1 MSTFFFAPEWISE
14 RDLTVRSYQPGDG
27 PALSLALNASYDH
40 LHRWMP
46 WAKPHQTDD
55 ESEAAVRRF
64 RGNYLLNTDFVL
76 GIWLTGPDGPRLAGG
91 TGFHLTRGG
100 SLDTRAADIGM
111 WIAAPVAG
119 QGLGTRVLRLL
130 LRWGFD
136 AWPWERLTWHC
147 DTHNRAS
154 ARVAEKAG
162 LQLEGTLRQNW
173 PDVGGHRRDTRLYSM
188 LKAEWAGRMSS

>member
-1 MSTFFFAPEWISE
+1 MSTFFFAPEWITE
-14 RDLTVRSYQPGDG
+14 RDLTIRSYQPGDG
-27 PALSLALNASYDH
+27 PALALALNASYDH
-40 LHRWMP
+40 LHRWMV

-76 GIWLTGPDGPRLAGG
+76 SIWLDGPQGPRLAGG
-91 TGFHLTRGG
+91 TGFHLIRGG
-100 SLDTRAADIGM
+100 SLETRIADIGM

-119 QGLGTRVLRLL
+119 QGVGARVLRLL

-136 AWPWERLTWHC
+136 AWSWERLTWHC
-147 DTHNRAS
+147 DTRNLAS

-162 LQLEGTLRQNW
+162 LHLEGTLRQNAL
-173 PDVGGHRRDTRLYSM
+173 DLGGQRRDTRLYSM
-188 LKAEWAGRMSS
+188 LKSEWAGRASS